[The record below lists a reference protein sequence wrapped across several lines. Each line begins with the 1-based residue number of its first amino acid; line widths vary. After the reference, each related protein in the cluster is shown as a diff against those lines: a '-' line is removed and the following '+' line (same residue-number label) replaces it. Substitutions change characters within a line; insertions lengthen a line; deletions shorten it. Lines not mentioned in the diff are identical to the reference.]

1 MADLIDREKLLKEF
15 DKLCDLTCKGIPAPH
30 RLALCGSCLL
40 GDAMGIVETFQ
51 TTKRGSVK
59 KEADK

>member
-1 MADLIDREKLLKEF
+1 MADPIDREKLLAAF
-15 DKLCDLTCKGIPAPH
+15 DKLCERRCSVPGPDRAVV
-30 RLALCGSCLL
+30 CGSCLL
-40 GDAMGIVETFQ
+40 GDAIRIVKTFQ